1 MPNNVKLHTYST
13 PSESCWYARR
23 QQGLRAKL
31 QNGLDHPCAEFQ
43 FESQLREGAETT
55 GWSRGTTCAQP
66 PALSAEARATHHAQA
81 HSVYALVDAR
91 IALPISFFQKKFK
104 PIGACPGDSIASL
117 CLPGHLIPATFF
129 NDFSSL
135 PATYVPSSLSFFSWF
150 GCFINW
156 ATQIAA

>member
-1 MPNNVKLHTYST
+1 MRNFRTGLIIRVRNSNSS
-13 PSESCWYARR
+13 PS
-23 QQGLRAKL
+23 
-31 QNGLDHPCAEFQ
+31 
-43 FESQLREGAETT
+43 FERAETT

-104 PIGACPGDSIASL
+104 PIGACSGYGIASL

-135 PATYVPSSLSFFSWF
+135 PATYFPEFFKF
-150 GCFINW
+150 LFMVRLLHK
-156 ATQIAA
+156 